1 MPTKNPRINITVE
14 EPTAKLLKQL
24 AKKQQKS
31 LSRFTKELVLHALEN
46 MEDMALVAIAESR
59 DTDDA
64 NLISHEEA
72 WK

>member
-14 EPTAKLLKQL
+14 EPTAKLLEQL

-31 LSRFTKELVLHALEN
+31 VAAFTKELVLDSLERL
-46 MEDMALVAIAESR
+46 EDMALSAIAESR

-64 NLISHEEA
+64 NLISHEDV